1 MDACQEYSEPSLSES
16 RDAAGDVN
24 NSDETFEQT
33 TDDAY
38 LYPNHVT
45 NRVFCGQEVAETH
58 RTERATPQG
67 EDVIDSRWEVLELK
81 GFLHRSGIRIK
92 RNREEVKGRHPRS
105 VNSEGA

>member
-45 NRVFCGQEVAETH
+45 NRVFCGHEVTETH
-58 RTERATPQG
+58 RAERATPQG

-81 GFLHRSGIRIK
+81 GFLHLVRYQDQTQPRRSK
-92 RNREEVKGRHPRS
+92 RAPSQISK
-105 VNSEGA
+105 